1 MRQTIVALISRATSV
16 SQFLYK
22 ATVTGAQEY
31 HGWFYVKC
39 NSCGK
44 TRKVEA
50 CSYVCAHFNVPK
62 EPNYSCIVSGIKCV
76 LGIFCILALL
86 IVRSWLMATAMG
98 ISHYPYGWFST
109 IRICIIRTILYSSR
123 YFT

>member
-1 MRQTIVALISRATSV
+1 MSQNYKLLWILKKVNDEDYYLNSQLSINNFSTVAYEIHVLQTIVALISRATSV

-62 EPNYSCIVSGIKCV
+62 EPNYRK
-76 LGIFCILALL
+76 
-86 IVRSWLMATAMG
+86 
-98 ISHYPYGWFST
+98 
-109 IRICIIRTILYSSR
+109 
-123 YFT
+123 